1 MPQYTGT
8 ARSLHDWSS
17 LDTQYWISFGTECKL
32 YLVNLLSL
40 YDITPSRNTST
51 VTDPF
56 TTTLGS
62 AIVTVVDA
70 DHGLADGDHVNFI
83 SQYTV
88 GGIQVY
94 GSYAVTS
101 IIDPDTYTVTAV
113 SVATSAATGG
123 GEVTIEYDITCGLAE
138 NGELTG
144 YGTGD
149 YDEGTYGTPRAAGT
163 GVPAKLRSWSL
174 ANWGEDLVAS
184 YSDGELYWWDKD
196 TGPLSRARLV
206 QTAPTN
212 IQRMLVD
219 VEFRRII
226 LLGCTDPGGNPDR
239 MYVAWCSSE
248 DIQDWDASNPSNTA
262 GGKRLDLGSRIVTG
276 TSSRTQK
283 LVLTDTQLYAM
294 QAISASDYGFDPK
307 GACTIAGPN
316 AMIDVNGIAY
326 WMGDSDFY
334 IYDGTLRVLECDVW
348 THVFDNIDRD
358 QLDKVTV
365 GSFML
370 KNEITWFY
378 QVIGDAEC
386 GNYVTFNYAERCWYY
401 GTMQRTAYHDASSA
415 ISERKQYPYAAN
427 NGYLYQHE
435 IGTDE
440 VEGTTTNAMEWHLET
455 GDGSVGGSDQNY
467 LINDLVPDFDR
478 LEVGM
483 RITVKTKDRPRQAD
497 YEVSGPYELDTY
509 DTDVDVRANGSQIA
523 FRFDPAVDE
532 NGDTELGQSWRMGHW
547 QVGATPYGGR

>member
-1 MPQYTGT
+1 MAQYIGT

-17 LDTQYWISFGTECKL
+17 LDTQYWISFGTQCHL
-32 YLVNLLSL
+32 YLVNLLQL
-40 YDITPSRNTST
+40 YDITPLRKNST
-51 VTDPF
+51 VVDPF
-56 TTTLGS
+56 TTTNAS
-62 AIVTVVDA
+62 TEVTVVDT
-70 DHGLADGDHVNFI
+70 DHGLSDGDHVTFI

-94 GSYAVTS
+94 GSYDVTS
-101 IIDPDTYTVTAV
+101 IIDPDTYTITAA
-113 SVATSAATGG
+113 SAATSSATGG

-138 NGELTG
+138 NGELLG
-144 YGTGD
+144 YGTAN
-149 YDEGTYGTPRAAGT
+149 YDEGTYGTPRVVGT

-174 ANWGEDLVAS
+174 NNWGEDLVAA

-196 TGPLSRARLV
+196 TGPGSRAKLV

-239 MYVAWCSSE
+239 MYVAWCSLE
-248 DIQDWDASNPSNTA
+248 DLQDWDASNPANTA
-262 GGKRLDLGSRIVTG
+262 GGHRLDFGSRIVTG
-276 TSSRTQK
+276 IATRTQK
-283 LVLTDTQLYAM
+283 LVLTDTHLYSM
-294 QAISASDYGFDPK
+294 QAVSESDYGFDPK
-307 GACTIAGPN
+307 GRCTIAGPN
-316 AMIDVNGIAY
+316 AMTDVNGIAF
-326 WMGDSDFY
+326 WMGTSDFY
-334 IYDGTLRVLECDVW
+334 LYDGTLRVLECDVW

-365 GSFML
+365 GTYML

-378 QVIGDAEC
+378 QVTGDSEC
-386 GNYVTFNYAERCWYY
+386 GNYVTYNYAENCWYY
-401 GTMQRTAYHDASSA
+401 GTMSRTAYHDASPA
-415 ISERKQYPYAAN
+415 ISETLRYPYAAN

-440 VEGTTTNAMEWHLET
+440 VEDTVTNAMEWHLET
-455 GDGSVGGSDQNY
+455 GDGSAGGSDTNV
-467 LINDLVPDFDR
+467 LLEALVPDFDQ
-478 LEVGM
+478 LTVGM
-483 RITVKTKDRPRQAD
+483 QITVKTKDRPRQAD

-523 FRFDPAVDE
+523 LRFDPAVDE
-532 NGDTELGQSWRMGHW
+532 NGDTELGQSWRMGKF
-547 QVGATPYGGR
+547 QISGTPYGGR